1 MPGLF
6 VDSTTPDGNAAKA
19 GIQRNDVLYKYNDT
33 LLSTT
38 EDLIAATSSDKAENK
53 LLVIRGWAML
63 NLAAAPGPLGLTVQP
78 YPVQDVHIEGV
89 DAVLARYR
97 RENEQE
103 TPAQKAEREAVIAAR
118 IAGLQVTTTPQ
129 LEGYRVAKTLGIITA
144 EYVGGMNLF
153 RDFLA
158 GITDLVGG
166 RSGSMQNELRT
177 ARETCITNLKIEAD
191 RLGANAVIGVALDY
205 SEISGG
211 GKSMLFLVASGT
223 AVVVE
228 KIESA

>member
-1 MPGLF
+1 MPGLL
-6 VDSTTPDGNAAKA
+6 VDSITPGGLAANA
-19 GIQRNDVLYKYNDT
+19 GIRRYDVLYKYNDVV
-33 LLSTT
+33 LGSAQ
-38 EDLIAATSSDKAENK
+38 DLIEASGSSLAANK
-53 LLVIRGWAML
+53 LIVARGWAAL
-63 NLAAAPGPLGLTVQP
+63 NLSVPPGPLGIAVLP
-78 YPVQDVHIEGV
+78 YPVPDTHIEGV
-89 DAVLARYR
+89 GEVLARLGG
-97 RENEQE
+97 ENKPE
-103 TPAQKAEREAVIAAR
+103 TEAQKAERLAKVAER
-118 IAGLQVTTTPQ
+118 IAGIQATTTPQ
-129 LEGYRVAKTLGIITA
+129 LEGYRVTKTLDIITA

-166 RSGSMQNELRT
+166 RSGSIQSELRG
-177 ARETCITNLKIEAD
+177 ARETCIANLKTEAD

-228 KIESA
+228 KIESN